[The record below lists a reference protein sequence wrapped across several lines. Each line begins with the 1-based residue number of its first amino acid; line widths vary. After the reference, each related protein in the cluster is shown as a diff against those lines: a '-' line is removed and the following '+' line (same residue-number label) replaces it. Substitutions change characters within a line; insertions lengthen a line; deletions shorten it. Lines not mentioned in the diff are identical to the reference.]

1 MMRLAAAALIPATQA
16 LVAPPQQRRQTRL
29 HGRANKLVIW
39 DCDGVLVDSEALLK
53 RAEVDALKAA
63 GFDDVDEDACNRLFS
78 GYAPEAGA
86 VNFENEYGKPLPEH
100 FFRDQIANSAQ
111 LFRDKLEALNGAT
124 VRTLHAAG
132 RQQVVASG
140 SPRARVDVCLEKA
153 GIDEIFQP
161 DRVFTRED
169 VEKGKPEPDMFLKA
183 AAFCDTDPKD
193 CVVVEDSTAGI
204 RAAAA
209 AGMECVAYLGG
220 GHARKPWYAEEIS
233 AIHAGPV
240 VYSSEELLEFLSEE

>member
-1 MMRLAAAALIPATQA
+1 MRLAAAAALVTAAQA
-16 LVAPPQQRRQTRL
+16 LVAPTPQKTSTRL

-78 GYAPEAGA
+78 GFAPEAGA
-86 VNFENEYGKPLPEH
+86 VNFEKEYGKPLPEH
-100 FFRDQIANSAQ
+100 FFRDQIANSQ
-111 LFRDKLEALNGAT
+111 ELFRQKLEALNGAT

-140 SPRARVDVCLEKA
+140 SPRDRVDVCLEKA

-169 VEKGKPEPDMFLKA
+169 VERGKPEPDMFLKA
-183 AAFCDTDPKD
+183 AAFCEAAPAD

-204 RAAAA
+204 RAAEA